1 MCVKPFA
8 ALALVDLLITKVQ
21 DTRRQKIFKREHEL
35 LLRSVVLFMG
45 HVMRSVVQ
53 RPMQDATLES
63 MPDGTRL
70 LVVDWAMKWL
80 ALYHREQQSA
90 FYAKAGLNWHQV
102 CVIDKNGKTGGI
114 TQLLPEAKQTSW
126 QVFNLFVH
134 AVNDL
139 KTTDPTVT
147 GVIGQSDN
155 AGCYH
160 SLDLMLRLGLAGA
173 SGEML
178 VKVLE
183 WLYSEAQDGK
193 DVADRFIGTKKGQV
207 KMWVK
212 GGYDAVTA

>member
-1 MCVKPFA
+1 M
-8 ALALVDLLITKVQ
+8 
-21 DTRRQKIFKREHEL
+21 
-35 LLRSVVLFMG
+35 
-45 HVMRSVVQ
+45 
-53 RPMQDATLES
+53 
-63 MPDGTRL
+63 
-70 LVVDWAMKWL
+70 
-80 ALYHREQQSA
+80 
-90 FYAKAGLNWHQV
+90 
-102 CVIDKNGKTGGI
+102 
-114 TQLLPEAKQTSW
+114 
-126 QVFNLFVH
+126 H

-193 DVADRFIGTKKGQV
+193 DVADRFIGTKV
-207 KMWVK
+207 R
-212 GGYDAVTA
+212 